1 VVPRERDTA
10 WGDVDSGDA
19 KVLGERL
26 RGLAA
31 RAAPEFEHRRAAGQR
46 LDYTSSIASPLL
58 DVDRRGPLG
67 VTLGD
72 AVVAICDESFRIVHS
87 SALRLALCN
96 GKYTELNGITFTPN
110 CLLHLFPVWRLAP
123 DGLEAWN
130 QIVERARGRPEVPQ
144 AVESDAVRAPLRGG
158 RRRPRSGSANEVN
171 VAGELIPLWI
181 KIVYTL
187 SLGVLVPV

>member
-1 VVPRERDTA
+1 VSRRDVVPRERDTA

-46 LDYTSSIASPLL
+46 LDYTSSVASPFL

-72 AVVAICDESFRIVHS
+72 AVVAICDESFRIVTQR
-87 SALRLALCN
+87 SAS
-96 GKYTELNGITFTPN
+96 G
-110 CLLHLFPVWRLAP
+110 
-123 DGLEAWN
+123 
-130 QIVERARGRPEVPQ
+130 
-144 AVESDAVRAPLRGG
+144 PL
-158 RRRPRSGSANEVN
+158 
-171 VAGELIPLWI
+171 
-181 KIVYTL
+181 
-187 SLGVLVPV
+187 